1 MRIVALHNKRVRL
14 LDGRLFLDQRATR
27 HYVFHIKEIQM
38 FSNNDQLSNA
48 AKANM
53 DAQVAAITDMTNKAF
68 ASIAQLVELNVNA
81 AKASLEQSTAT
92 AQRLMAAKD
101 PQEFFALSTQNPPS
115 AETAIAYSRN
125 LASIATAAQ
134 AEFSRTAEAQI
145 AETTRKVTALIED
158 IAKNAPPGSEN
169 AIAVLETAIT
179 NANAAYEQ
187 LKNTTRQASDTMG
200 ANVTNVV
207 NQFSEVAG
215 KATGRTK

>member
-1 MRIVALHNKRVRL
+1 
-14 LDGRLFLDQRATR
+14 
-27 HYVFHIKEIQM
+27 M
-38 FSNNDQLSNA
+38 FPNNDQLSNA
-48 AKANM
+48 SKATF
-53 DAQVAAITDMTNKAF
+53 DAQIASITELTNKAF
-68 ASIAQLVELNVNA
+68 SSIAQLVELNVNA

-92 AQRLMAAKD
+92 AQRLMAVKN

-134 AEFSRTAEAQI
+134 AEFNRTAEAQI
-145 AETTRKVTALIED
+145 AETTLKVTALIDD
-158 IAKNAPPGSEN
+158 IAKNAPPGSGN
-169 AIAVLETAIT
+169 AIAILKSAIA

-207 NQFSEVAG
+207 NQFSETAE
-215 KATGRTK
+215 KATGRSK

>member
-1 MRIVALHNKRVRL
+1 
-14 LDGRLFLDQRATR
+14 
-27 HYVFHIKEIQM
+27 M
-38 FSNNDQLSNA
+38 FQNNDQLSNA
-48 AKANM
+48 AKANF
-53 DAQVAAITDMTNKAF
+53 DAQIAAVTELTNKAF
-68 ASIAQLVELNVNA
+68 SSIAQLVELNVNA

-169 AIAVLETAIT
+169 AIAMLKSAIT

-187 LKNTTRQASDTMG
+187 MKNTTRQATDTMG

-207 NQFSEVAG
+207 NQFSQAAE